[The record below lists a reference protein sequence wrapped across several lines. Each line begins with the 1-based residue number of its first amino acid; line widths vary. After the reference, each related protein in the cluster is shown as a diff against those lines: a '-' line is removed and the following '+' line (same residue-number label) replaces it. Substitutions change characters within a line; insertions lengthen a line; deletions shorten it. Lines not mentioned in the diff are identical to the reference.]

1 MDAVETLRKRARR
14 FDLVAVDVTVALLLG
29 MAFVIQEASIA
40 RPGVVPLLAG
50 SACAATVA
58 WRRRIPAPM
67 TLTAAA
73 CVGVLVWSGGSTDLV
88 PIVIMLNVY
97 MLGRRSAE
105 SGWSPAEVLLL
116 VLAVPALAFVPGNS
130 RVVDFVSV
138 WAFFVA
144 VPFVAGRV
152 IGCRGVA
159 TRELQAD
166 AVRLEREQRERA
178 RRAISDERIR
188 IARELHDVVAHSVS
202 VMVIQTA
209 AARRLAGQD
218 REAARDALESV
229 ASCGRDALSE
239 MRRMVGVLHRGDLE
253 LTDATAGPGL
263 AQLPTLA
270 ERARASGLPVDLRI
284 EGQPRPLPTTLDL
297 VAFRVVQEAL
307 TNVIKHAGPARARVT
322 VAYTERALELEVVD
336 TGRGPRSVQA
346 VSGAVGHGLIGMQ
359 ERLAQHGGELRT
371 GVCSDGGFQLR
382 ARVPLIE
389 AVAA

>member
-1 MDAVETLRKRARR
+1 
-14 FDLVAVDVTVALLLG
+14 
-29 MAFVIQEASIA
+29 
-40 RPGVVPLLAG
+40 
-50 SACAATVA
+50 
-58 WRRRIPAPM
+58 
-67 TLTAAA
+67 
-73 CVGVLVWSGGSTDLV
+73 V

-105 SGWSPAEVLLL
+105 RGWSPVEVLLI
-116 VLAVPALAFVPGNS
+116 VLAGPALAFVPGNS

-144 VPFVAGRV
+144 VPFVAGQA
-152 IGCRGVA
+152 IGRRGVA
-159 TRELQAD
+159 TSELQAD

-178 RRAISDERIR
+178 RRAIGDERIR

-218 REAARDALESV
+218 RDGARDALESV

-253 LTDATAGPGL
+253 LTGATAGPGL
-263 AQLPTLA
+263 GQLKTLA
-270 ERARASGLPVDLRI
+270 ERARAAGLPVDLRI
-284 EGQPRPLPTTLDL
+284 EGQPRPLSTTLDL

-322 VAYTERALELEVVD
+322 VVYTERALELEVVD
-336 TGRGPRSVQA
+336 TGRGQRSVQA

-359 ERLAQHGGELRT
+359 ERLAQHGGELQT

-382 ARVPLIE
+382 ARVPLMA